1 MAERKN
7 SVSPER
13 ADGVAA
19 SRGRLPAILAGIIV
33 LLGMVAFH
41 NALNGPFIFDDNVYI
56 VEGDVIKQPLN
67 EFNPYHR
74 HTNRPV
80 FFASL
85 KLNYLFGGSLEPF
98 GYHLF
103 NVAVH
108 LGTALVLFDLLRRTL
123 LLPGLRD
130 KFRRKA
136 PWLAFAVAAIWVVH
150 PLQTQAVNY
159 VVQRCETMM
168 AFCYLL
174 FLYALLRSVES
185 PRRWYAVSVIAFVVG
200 IGCKEVMI
208 TAPVVAL
215 VFDRIFLAGRWD
227 AIATGRKVVYV
238 AILPAWLWLW
248 FNAAGGIQSN
258 VEKSG
263 SRAEIASAPDGGT
276 KSAVIESPTA
286 EPDRTDV
293 RRSRLPSPW
302 QYLRTQPRVILH
314 YIHLAFWPR
323 PLCLDYKGGWPIS
336 TVSAAVLPGF
346 VVGLLLC
353 VTFVT
358 LRFSPPI
365 GFLAFSFFV
374 ILAPTSSVLPLPD
387 VIFEHR
393 MYLPLAA
400 LISIVVFGGG
410 LLADRLLKKISATP
424 KIRARGFGGCCV
436 VVLVSLSAVTVARNR
451 DYRSRSAIWKSVCDI
466 YPENTRALQQL
477 AAAHLAERNLE
488 KARQVQ
494 AELEARTGGSE
505 AAGEN
510 VFAINTKGQLLMASG
525 DYAAAAGVFAEAVRL
540 APRDRTLHATVQ
552 MNLGVAL
559 GRLGRPQEAIERYR
573 IAIKLKP
580 GMVQPHSNLGAA
592 LLQMGKSD
600 EAAVVL
606 HEAVRLD
613 PDDFHSLTH
622 LGLALVRQKKLGEAV
637 AFFRRAVAE
646 EPQSIRGHDNLA
658 SVYIDTGQYAEAVR
672 SLERAKSLAA
682 QRGRDDDAESI
693 RQRIERIRGAAA
705 GRP

>member
-1 MAERKN
+1 
-7 SVSPER
+7 
-13 ADGVAA
+13 
-19 SRGRLPAILAGIIV
+19 
-33 LLGMVAFH
+33 
-41 NALNGPFIFDDNVYI
+41 
-56 VEGDVIKQPLN
+56 
-67 EFNPYHR
+67 
-74 HTNRPV
+74 
-80 FFASL
+80 
-85 KLNYLFGGSLEPF
+85 
-98 GYHLF
+98 
-103 NVAVH
+103 
-108 LGTALVLFDLLRRTL
+108 
-123 LLPGLRD
+123 
-130 KFRRKA
+130 
-136 PWLAFAVAAIWVVH
+136 
-150 PLQTQAVNY
+150 
-159 VVQRCETMM
+159 
-168 AFCYLL
+168 L

-227 AIATGRKVVYV
+227 AIAAGRKMVYV

-258 VEKSG
+258 IEKAG
-263 SRAEIASAPDGGT
+263 SRAETASARDGGT
-276 KSAVIESPTA
+276 KSAVIESPATK
-286 EPDRTDV
+286 PDRTDV

-302 QYLRTQPRVILH
+302 QYLCTQPRVILH

-336 TVSAAVLPGF
+336 TVRAAVLPGI

-353 VTFVT
+353 ATFMA

-374 ILAPTSSVLPLPD
+374 ILTPTSSVLPLPD

-410 LLADRLLKKISATP
+410 LLADRLPVKISITP
-424 KIRARGFGGCCV
+424 KIRARAFGVCCV
-436 VVLVSLSAVTVARNR
+436 VVLVSLSAVTIVRNR
-451 DYRSRSAIWKSVCDI
+451 DYQSRSAIWQSVCGI

-494 AELEARTGGSE
+494 ATLEARTGGNETAS
-505 AAGEN
+505 GN
-510 VFAINTKGQLLMASG
+510 VFAINTKGRLLMASG

-559 GRLGRPQEAIERYR
+559 EKLGRPQKAIERYR
-573 IAIKLKP
+573 IAVKLKP
-580 GMVQPHSNLGAA
+580 GMVQPHTNLGAA
-592 LLQMGKSD
+592 LLQMGEID
-600 EAAVVL
+600 EAAVEL

-613 PDDFHSLTH
+613 SGDFQSLTN
-622 LGLALVRQKKLGEAV
+622 LGLALVHQKKLGEAV
-637 AFFRRAVAE
+637 AFFQRAVAA
-646 EPQSIRGHDNLA
+646 EPQRIRGHDNLA
-658 SVYIDTGQYAEAVR
+658 SAYIDTGQYAEAMR
-672 SLERAKSLAA
+672 SLERAKSLATE
-682 QRGRDDDAESI
+682 RGQGDYAESI
-693 RQRIERIRGAAA
+693 RQRIDRIRGAAA